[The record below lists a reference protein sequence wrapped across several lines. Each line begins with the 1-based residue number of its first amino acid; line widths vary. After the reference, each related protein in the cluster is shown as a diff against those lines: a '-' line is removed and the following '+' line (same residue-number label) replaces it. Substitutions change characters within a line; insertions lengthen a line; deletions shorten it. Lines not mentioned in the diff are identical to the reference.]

1 MQPLP
6 DSQYNGNPESVGYR
20 VKYWRPDLQSPA
32 LAHVVHGRLE
42 RECAI
47 EELEEWTEYE
57 LQLQAF
63 NAVGAGPWS
72 EAVRGRTRESGETA
86 PPQPRPGHA
95 SLGQPLTAGESDGT
109 GPAPATPPWGRLLAA
124 GESGERSPPTLGLR
138 HLTALPTSSVRP
150 GPAQSS
156 GQVQGDGGH
165 AWLEPPAANLK
176 SAMNSTGAGLS
187 HCSVR
192 GNFHHQ

>member
-1 MQPLP
+1 MFSTRPASETGPRVDSAAGGSSVASAPRGSLQPLP

-32 LAHVVHGRLE
+32 RAHVVHGRLE

-72 EAVRGRTRESGETA
+72 EAVRGRTRESGET
-86 PPQPRPGHA
+86 
-95 SLGQPLTAGESDGT
+95 
-109 GPAPATPPWGRLLAA
+109 GPAPATPPWAA
-124 GESGERSPPTLGLR
+124 GSSPGVRCNRPRPSPASLQESQVRGGPLPTPPASEWPGHQAKSTVMAATLGWSPLP
-138 HLTALPTSSVRP
+138 LT
-150 GPAQSS
+150 
-156 GQVQGDGGH
+156 
-165 AWLEPPAANLK
+165 
-176 SAMNSTGAGLS
+176 
-187 HCSVR
+187 
-192 GNFHHQ
+192 

>member
-86 PPQPRPGHA
+86 PPQPRPRA
-95 SLGQPLTAGESDGT
+95 
-109 GPAPATPPWGRLLAA
+109 AP
-124 GESGERSPPTLGLR
+124 
-138 HLTALPTSSVRP
+138 SVRAEAGTVQSP
-150 GPAQSS
+150 G
-156 GQVQGDGGH
+156 
-165 AWLEPPAANLK
+165 EPRDSL
-176 SAMNSTGAGLS
+176 
-187 HCSVR
+187 VR
-192 GNFHHQ
+192 EQ